1 MKDHLDMP
9 TEKNAEK
16 NDWGV
21 LDHWVEESGRRKH
34 SAEWVASLYA
44 NAEGPPA
51 DADATLNRYIRQP
64 ILLSLFAM
72 AALSYGAYRFIEV
85 ELAIASLQR
94 LIVFV
99 ALK

>member
-1 MKDHLDMP
+1 MP
-9 TEKNAEK
+9 IDKKSEK

-34 SAEWVASLYA
+34 SAEWVASLYTKTDD
-44 NAEGPPA
+44 PPA
-51 DADATLNRYIRQP
+51 DSSAASNPYIRQP
-64 ILLSLFAM
+64 ILLSLFAL
-72 AALSYGAYRFIEV
+72 AAFAYGAYRYVEV
-85 ELAIASLQR
+85 ELTIASLQR

>member
-1 MKDHLDMP
+1 MKDHTDMLID
-9 TEKNAEK
+9 KKSEK

-21 LDHWVEESGRRKH
+21 LDHWAEESGRRKH

-44 NAEGPPA
+44 NAEVPPA
-51 DADATLNRYIRQP
+51 DSAPARDRYIRQP
-64 ILLSLFAM
+64 ILLALFAM
-72 AALSYGAYRFIEV
+72 AAFAYGMYRFIEV
-85 ELAIASLQR
+85 ELAIASLSR